1 MEKYKNIINL
11 YLKNW
16 VKLWKYEVIC
26 LKDVWFNYLDIN
38 NLFNLIVENEII
50 IKNIEVF
57 TWNSIDFLP
66 PDFYYHWCDKIEN
79 YKLVKKFLNKYNKND
94 NLYFTLVFDNLE
106 LENYINILLIDKYRE
121 NLTDKEI
128 NERKKRWWEFI
139 D

>member
-11 YLKNW
+11 YLENW

-26 LKDVWFNYLDIN
+26 LKDIWFSYLDIN

-66 PDFYYHWCDKIEN
+66 PDFYYQWCDKIEN

-106 LENYINILLIDKYRE
+106 LEKQINILLIDKYRE

>member
-38 NLFNLIVENEII
+38 NLFNLIVEKEII

-57 TWNSIDFLP
+57 TWKSIDFFP
-66 PDFYYHWCDKIEN
+66 PDFSYQWYDKIEN
-79 YKLVKKFLNKYNKND
+79 YKLVKNFLNKYNKKD
-94 NLYFTLVFDNLE
+94 YLYFTLVFDNFE
-106 LENYINILLIDKYRE
+106 LENHINILLVNKYKE
-121 NLTDKEI
+121 TLTDKEI